1 MARLIIS
8 MFLLTY
14 AWSNLAMAVEAL
26 AYPDES
32 EQIAHE
38 LHDAAHDSAWGN
50 DQSHDEQLENKAHH
64 HCMHNLVGMAFTMP
78 AAHRSDATTL
88 LVANSPNPYYFEF
101 QRRLLRP
108 PRN

>member
-1 MARLIIS
+1 

-14 AWSNLAMAVEAL
+14 AWSNLAIALEAL
-26 AYPDES
+26 AYQGES
-32 EQIAHE
+32 GHIAHE
-38 LHDAAHDSAWGN
+38 LHDPAHVSAWAN
-50 DQSHDEQLENKAHH
+50 NHDSHDEQLENNAHH
-64 HCMHNLVGMAFTMP
+64 HCAHSLVGMAFTMP

-88 LVANSPNPYYFEF
+88 LIANSPIPHYFEF